1 MMFTT
6 CMDHFPEGV
15 VLLGSDR
22 VLYANTMAVHY
33 LPQLTAQAPIPAELD
48 LPWSEDSGAGVF
60 SAGLTTYTF
69 SHSRTPEGTVLFFRP
84 APQTALTDLQLDGAL
99 QQLRAFLGEFAME
112 IGPYSAPGASPVS
125 PAALADFSKSYH
137 RAFRLLNNL
146 DYLRQAA
153 TPEGVP
159 FTPAALDLADLC
171 AQLTQSAAPLLEQ
184 TGTRL
189 EFQCSLPVLLTRG
202 DVALLRTLLLG
213 LIANSAQA
221 ARGGQIV
228 LRLQRRGN
236 RALLHLS
243 DSGAPLSQRE
253 LAALLQQDNDHSLP
267 LPGQGAGLGLTVAR
281 HIVSLHQGALL
292 VEWGERSPSVL
303 IALPIHASPPHVTAH
318 TPAPDSSGGLD
329 PLLVGLADVLP
340 ADLFGLEG
348 LE

>member
-15 VLLGSDR
+15 VLLEKDR
-22 VLYANTMAVHY
+22 VLYANAMAVHY

-69 SHSRTPEGTVLFFRP
+69 SRSRTPEGTVLFFRP

-99 QQLRAFLGEFAME
+99 QQLRTFLGEFAME
-112 IGPYSAPGASPVS
+112 IGPHSAPGDAPVP

-171 AQLTQSAAPLLEQ
+171 AQLVQSAAPLLEQ

-189 EFQCSLPVLLTRG
+189 EFQCRLPVLLTCG
-202 DVALLRTLLLG
+202 DAQLLRTLLLG
-213 LIANSAQA
+213 LISNSAQA
-221 ARGGQIV
+221 ARGGQIT
-228 LRLQRRGN
+228 LRLEKQGS

-253 LAALLQQDNDHSLP
+253 LAALLQQDNDHSIP
-267 LPGQGAGLGLTVAR
+267 LPGQGAGLGLPIAR

-292 VEWGERSPSVL
+292 VEWGEHSPSIL
-303 IALPIHASPPHVTAH
+303 IALPIHAGPLHVTAH
-318 TPAPDSSGGLD
+318 TPTPDSSGGLD

-340 ADLFGLEG
+340 AGLFGLEG